1 MAFTPI
7 NPRLQDWERQRT
19 SCTRLEFE
27 HSGRQPTKKGMSQ
40 QRVNH
45 EELIV
50 HPQLDPSE
58 GSLFTVPRKTTT
70 QRSCSML
77 SDVAREDPDDNEI

>member
-1 MAFTPI
+1 
-7 NPRLQDWERQRT
+7 
-19 SCTRLEFE
+19 
-27 HSGRQPTKKGMSQ
+27 MSQ

-70 QRSCSML
+70 QRRCCML
-77 SDVAREDPDDNEI
+77 SDVAREDPNDNER